1 MGPLSRGWVGTQYLE
16 GRHGTPVTNFTNEP
30 LVARGFHGE
39 GQMPGTGLAGLRWSE
54 GKDIK

>member
-30 LVARGFHGE
+30 LVA
-39 GQMPGTGLAGLRWSE
+39 
-54 GKDIK
+54 